1 MNLDELTKL
10 EAAMTP
16 GEWTWSQGSYR
27 DATLYLEA
35 GRSTVL
41 SCVYSRSDG
50 DSVFPEQNDMDAIVA
65 LRNAAPALIAAAR
78 ERDELAALLR
88 EANGELDYMS
98 EPKGKDRDHDLRLR
112 IDAALARLGV
122 PE

>member
-1 MNLDELTKL
+1 MNRRPQHTLQSLHRRIGNYLGSGGLFNPELMEHDKVSAL
-10 EAAMTP
+10 MQDL
-16 GEWTWSQGSYR
+16 S
-27 DATLYLEA
+27 DALPL
-35 GRSTVL
+35 TV
-41 SCVYSRSDG
+41 
-50 DSVFPEQNDMDAIVA
+50 A
-65 LRNAAPALIAAAR
+65 

-98 EPKGKDRDHDLRLR
+98 EPKGKDRDHDLHLR